1 MKNFAEKISVII
13 FFVSSLLATASCQKK
28 MANFLPARAD
38 KEMTFKEGEVS
49 PEFKQGWDDGCEV
62 GMAGGSNTFYQI
74 FYRNNVADGYKMT
87 SSSDYKT
94 GWGNAFWFCYR
105 TDWTRQRSSIWGST
119 LGGYR

>member
-13 FFVSSLLATASCQKK
+13 FFVSSFLVTASCQKK

-119 LGGYR
+119 FGGYR